1 MIELCTTP
9 SPAVVPA
16 AVRKLRERL
25 QKEARERAVLE
36 RALQRLGAHA
46 GLTAD
51 TITVD
56 FDLGA
61 PPGLTRSSRLDG
73 EGTGQPEP
81 ALSSFWPRAQPPRPA
96 ALRPTPGLACYAM
109 KERCDKIV
117 GIWTLGLDQA
127 GLALALRRVAEQQLE
142 ENDFLPIFFTD
153 LACFEL
159 FREHG
164 FVFEYLP
171 PANRRTRGHLAW
183 DAYVQQRLAQAVQM
197 WGITHLTAYGDLAAP
212 FR

>member
-1 MIELCTTP
+1 MIELCATP
-9 SPAVVPA
+9 TPAVVPP

-36 RALQRLGAHA
+36 RALQRLGVHA
-46 GLTAD
+46 GLTAE
-51 TITVD
+51 TVTAD

-61 PPGLTRSSRLDG
+61 PPGVTRPFRLDG
-73 EGTGQPEP
+73 DGSGEPEP
-81 ALSSFWPRAQPPRPA
+81 PLPGFWPRAGSPRPA

-109 KERCDKIV
+109 KERCEKIV
-117 GIWTLGLDQA
+117 GIWTLGLDRA
-127 GLALALRRVAEQQLE
+127 GLALALRRVAEQQLD
-142 ENDFLPIFFTD
+142 ENDFVPIFFTD

-164 FVFEYLP
+164 FVFEYLMQ
-171 PANRRTRGHLAW
+171 AEQRTRGHLSW
-183 DAYVQQRLAQAVQM
+183 DTYVQERLAQAVQM

>member
-1 MIELCTTP
+1 MIELCATP
-9 SPAVVPA
+9 TPAVVPP

-46 GLTAD
+46 GLGAETV
-51 TITVD
+51 TVD
-56 FDLGA
+56 HDLGA
-61 PPGLTRSSRLDG
+61 PPGLCRPSRLEGDG
-73 EGTGQPEP
+73 SGEPEP
-81 ALSSFWPRAQPPRPA
+81 PPPGFWPRARPQRPA

-109 KERCDKIV
+109 KERCEKIV
-117 GIWTLGLDQA
+117 GIWTIGLDQP
-127 GLALALRRVAEQQLE
+127 GLAVALRRVAGQQLD
-142 ENDFLPIFFTD
+142 ENDFVPIFFTD

-171 PANRRTRGHLAW
+171 PADRRTRGHLAW
-183 DAYVQQRLAQAVQM
+183 DDYVQERLAQAVRM

>member
-1 MIELCTTP
+1 MIELCVTP
-9 SPAVVPA
+9 TPAVVPP

-46 GLTAD
+46 GLGAETV
-51 TITVD
+51 TVD
-56 FDLGA
+56 HALGA
-61 PPGLTRSSRLDG
+61 PPGQSRPSRLKGDG
-73 EGTGQPEP
+73 SGQPEP
-81 ALSSFWPRAQPPRPA
+81 PPPGFWPRAQPHRPT
-96 ALRPTPGLACYAM
+96 ALRPTPGLTCYAM
-109 KERCDKIV
+109 KERCEKIV
-117 GIWTLGLDQA
+117 GIWTIGLDRA
-127 GLALALRRVAEQQLE
+127 GLAMALRRVAGQQLD
-142 ENDFLPIFFTD
+142 ENDFVPIFFTD

-171 PANRRTRGHLAW
+171 PAHQRTRGHLAW
-183 DAYVQQRLAQAVQM
+183 DDYVQERLAQAVQM
-197 WGITHLTAYGDLAAP
+197 WGITHLTTYGDLAAP

>member
-9 SPAVVPA
+9 IPAVVPP

-46 GLTAD
+46 GLTAE
-51 TITVD
+51 TVTVD
-56 FDLGA
+56 FNLGA
-61 PPGLTRSSRLDG
+61 PPGLTQSSRLEGDG
-73 EGTGQPEP
+73 NGQPEP
-81 ALSSFWPRAQPPRPA
+81 ALSGFWPRAQPPRPT

-109 KERCDKIV
+109 KERCEKIV
-117 GIWTLGLDQA
+117 GIWTLGLDQL
-127 GLALALRRVAEQQLE
+127 GLALALRRVAEQQLD
-142 ENDFLPIFFTD
+142 ENDFVPIFFTD
-153 LACFEL
+153 IACFEL

-171 PANRRTRGHLAW
+171 PANQRTRGHLAW
-183 DAYVQQRLAQAVQM
+183 DAYVQERLAQAVRM
-197 WGITHLTAYGDLAAP
+197 WGITHLTAYADLAAP

>member
-9 SPAVVPA
+9 IPATVPP

-36 RALQRLGAHA
+36 KALQRLGAHA
-46 GLTAD
+46 GLSAATV
-51 TITVD
+51 TVD
-56 FDLGA
+56 HDLAA
-61 PPGLTRSSRLDG
+61 PPGAASPTRLEGD
-73 EGTGQPEP
+73 GTGLPEP
-81 ALSSFWPRAQPPRPA
+81 APGGFWPRACPSRPA

-109 KERCDKIV
+109 KDRCEKIV
-117 GIWTLGLDQA
+117 GIWTIGLDEG
-127 GLALALRRVAEQQLE
+127 GLAVALRRVAEQQLDD
-142 ENDFLPIFFTD
+142 NDFTPIFFTD
-153 LACFEL
+153 LVCFEH

-171 PANRRTRGHLAW
+171 PVERRTRGHLGW
-183 DAYVQQRLAQAVQM
+183 NAYVRERLAHAVQM